1 MPGDFI
7 EGLTDFCLS
16 VMTGFRYNGLS
27 QGERFVYVIALA
39 QQKGGVGKSTVAIQ
53 VAVEL
58 NRRKRRAAV
67 IDLDPQASV
76 VKWGE
81 RRKREEP
88 IVMPSNGPS
97 LAGSLVHL
105 RGNGVEFAFLDLPG
119 RNSPLT
125 NDGMRAANLVLVP
138 ARPDEM
144 DIEASGE
151 TVAAAQRLR
160 RRYMYVMSLAP
171 SRRSDRTG
179 EFAKALVE
187 HGHPVFPVHLIDRIA
202 YSDSVD
208 RGLGVTEMEPRG
220 QAAKE
225 IGKFTTALLDVL
237 EELTRHEQST

>member
-1 MPGDFI
+1 
-7 EGLTDFCLS
+7 
-16 VMTGFRYNGLS
+16 MTGFRYNGLS

-151 TVAAAQRLR
+151 TVAAATALH
-160 RRYMYVMSLAP
+160 VCHELGAKP
-171 SRRSDRTG
+171 SIGSDWRVCQGTG
-179 EFAKALVE
+179 RARPPRFSSPS
-187 HGHPVFPVHLIDRIA
+187 HRPDRIF
-202 YSDSVD
+202 
-208 RGLGVTEMEPRG
+208 RLC
-220 QAAKE
+220 
-225 IGKFTTALLDVL
+225 
-237 EELTRHEQST
+237 